1 MAELIN
7 IRVYGT
13 DGNPDSSLAPSLSI
27 YDNADNS
34 LVDTWVA
41 IYDNVVKQY
50 QYLFTWFDS
59 SKTYTVNVD
68 YGAWA
73 ITRYNSFWLSGDS
86 WLTLEEHIQLMKWLT
101 VPKFIALKD

>member
-34 LVDTWVA
+34 LVDT
-41 IYDNVVKQY
+41 
-50 QYLFTWFDS
+50 
-59 SKTYTVNVD
+59 
-68 YGAWA
+68 
-73 ITRYNSFWLSGDS
+73 
-86 WLTLEEHIQLMKWLT
+86 
-101 VPKFIALKD
+101 